1 MRSTA
6 VPLLLLLQS
15 ATASFFS
22 YEDEGEET
30 APPAPPTHD
39 DAASSG
45 TSLLVVGLVLAFL
58 SQISMVGKGLQKEAV
73 GGLPALALTKDVL
86 TQYVTSLPWVRGV
99 GVDVAGA
106 LLGLAALSILPISV
120 AQPIFC
126 NGIVLLSLFSYFYL
140 KEALAA
146 LEWAAVGVCF
156 GGTLLLALTLTPES
170 WEGVDLGWLQLKLLL
185 TLLAVP
191 VALAALHAAAER
203 DPRPSTLELAT
214 GCQAG
219 LVIGAGN
226 AAIACGL
233 QVAGVASGLGAA
245 AALGFALAGILL
257 TASHPYF
264 QNRGFKQGRVVVISA
279 YTTLVSMATA
289 VLIGVLVLDEPWPAG
304 VAGVARFVAL
314 ALIAAGVVLLN
325 WKSIAAEGG
334 LFGGGYARQGA
345 DDAATET
352 GKSGFRVKFSL
363 PFKRDDV
370 FKEALSAKEPLGA
383 TSRDLKITILRA
395 GAGAADGAVALG
407 CVRKAEFSRP
417 FAGSTVS
424 ELVEVVA
431 PERLV
436 WRQLESKAPV
446 VLVGDEGAAAAA
458 AAAALGAAPTA
469 GGDIEEGAGAGST
482 FTVELAEAN
491 DGTAV
496 TLVYK
501 FERIALARPWCFLE
515 PLTPTLLRWLLSASL
530 GKQWRDD
537 MLRRG
542 HASLTDAAAAKLQA
556 IAKGRAVRQ
565 ATAGNL
571 QAYVA
576 GAQVRAP
583 EQVKKDV
590 DEEAEM
596 KAAMKAKAEAAA
608 GLKA

>member
-1 MRSTA
+1 
-6 VPLLLLLQS
+6 
-15 ATASFFS
+15 
-22 YEDEGEET
+22 
-30 APPAPPTHD
+30 
-39 DAASSG
+39 
-45 TSLLVVGLVLAFL
+45 
-58 SQISMVGKGLQKEAV
+58 
-73 GGLPALALTKDVL
+73 
-86 TQYVTSLPWVRGV
+86 
-99 GVDVAGA
+99 
-106 LLGLAALSILPISV
+106 
-120 AQPIFC
+120 
-126 NGIVLLSLFSYFYL
+126 
-140 KEALAA
+140 
-146 LEWAAVGVCF
+146 
-156 GGTLLLALTLTPES
+156 
-170 WEGVDLGWLQLKLLL
+170 
-185 TLLAVP
+185 
-191 VALAALHAAAER
+191 
-203 DPRPSTLELAT
+203 
-214 GCQAG
+214 
-219 LVIGAGN
+219 
-226 AAIACGL
+226 
-233 QVAGVASGLGAA
+233 
-245 AALGFALAGILL
+245 
-257 TASHPYF
+257 
-264 QNRGFKQGRVVVISA
+264 
-279 YTTLVSMATA
+279 MATA

-458 AAAALGAAPTA
+458 AAAALGAALAA

-556 IAKGRAVRQ
+556 IAKGQRRPPGDGGQ
-565 ATAGNL
+565 
-571 QAYVA
+571 
-576 GAQVRAP
+576 P
-583 EQVKKDV
+583 
-590 DEEAEM
+590 
-596 KAAMKAKAEAAA
+596 A
-608 GLKA
+608 GLRRGRPGARARAGEEGRRRGGRDEGGDEGEGRGGRRFEGVSEVEGVCRGGRGGVGRDKSYVGGRVRRRGVRDPEASCARLEEHLAAPAARPRNSQCSSSSPPPRGGTKIRRSPRSRRTACSSPPRRRWSAGC

>member
-1 MRSTA
+1 M
-6 VPLLLLLQS
+6 
-15 ATASFFS
+15 
-22 YEDEGEET
+22 
-30 APPAPPTHD
+30 
-39 DAASSG
+39 
-45 TSLLVVGLVLAFL
+45 LAFL

-424 ELVEVVA
+424 ELVELVA

-458 AAAALGAAPTA
+458 AAAALGASSRRRRRHR
-469 GGDIEEGAGAGST
+469 GGRRRRLDLHGRARRGERRHRRHARVQVRADR
-482 FTVELAEAN
+482 ARA
-491 DGTAV
+491 AV
-496 TLVYK
+496 VLP
-501 FERIALARPWCFLE
+501 RAADADAAALAPLRVARQAVARRHAPPRPRVAHRRRRRE
-515 PLTPTLLRWLLSASL
+515 AAGDRQGARRPPGDGGQPA
-530 GKQWRDD
+530 G
-537 MLRRG
+537 LRRG
-542 HASLTDAAAAKLQA
+542 RPGARARAGEEGRRRGGRDEGGDEGEGRGGRRFEGVSEVEGVCRGGRGAWGGIKATWGSRRRGPPAS
-556 IAKGRAVRQ
+556 
-565 ATAGNL
+565 
-571 QAYVA
+571 
-576 GAQVRAP
+576 
-583 EQVKKDV
+583 
-590 DEEAEM
+590 
-596 KAAMKAKAEAAA
+596 
-608 GLKA
+608 